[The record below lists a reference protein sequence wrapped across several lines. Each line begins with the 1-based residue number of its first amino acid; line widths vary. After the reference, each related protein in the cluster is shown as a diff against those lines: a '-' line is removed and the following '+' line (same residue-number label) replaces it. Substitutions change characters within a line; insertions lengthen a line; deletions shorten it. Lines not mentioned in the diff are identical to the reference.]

1 MLSFKPLFGYL
12 AYHNIKLPDFAAKS
26 GVSYPTLLKMKREAT
41 FNTKVLDKI
50 CQTLNLNIDDILVYE
65 NNLENVLNLD

>member
-26 GVSYPTLLKMKREAT
+26 GVSYPTLLKMRREAT
-41 FNTKVLDKI
+41 FDTKILDKI
-50 CQTLNLNIDDILVYE
+50 CRTLNLNIGDILIYE
-65 NNLENVLNLD
+65 SNTDNGSNLG